1 MKLMGIL
8 KIFIK
13 KMERRRKEWEKR
25 KEKKKREVK
34 E

>member
-1 MKLMGIL
+1 MGIL